1 MDNKKILIT
10 VTLTLCMLIFAS
22 AVLIHLEVWVK
33 QQETRL
39 QLMAID
45 VVMGAYADPE
55 PRPDRGPAAKS
66 PSGKE
71 PY

>member
-22 AVLIHLEVWVK
+22 AVLVHLEVWAK
-33 QQETRL
+33 EQETRT

-45 VVMGAYADPE
+45 TVMTKYGQPQSAPEEKRGDPSKIN
-55 PRPDRGPAAKS
+55 P
-66 PSGKE
+66 
-71 PY
+71 